1 MKIKFLL
8 IILVVFYNFCY
19 SQDNIKQQKSIDSMI
34 IVVQDKGIYANK
46 GSKEVLRICTEIY
59 YQSKEIGYSNGMIQA
74 DMKMSEVYLNE
85 QNYKA
90 ALEKILQG
98 KSLAKNEDEYYL
110 LSMFFIQEAVV
121 YSELG
126 YIKKS
131 QKALI
136 NSLGLL
142 NRIPEKESYLIKGLV
157 DRTKAKNIQIR
168 TNSTKDSALI
178 YLYRGHQEIRK
189 MGSKNPYK
197 NFLLGLFAT
206 DLAEEYYLRNNYS
219 KSEMFLDEFKKVM
232 SQENDQSDF
241 IRYYILKGNIEN
253 KKKNYTQAL
262 EYFDKALELNQK
274 YKIYTLTLKDI
285 YSGKAESYLMLNDF
299 KNQAIYS
306 TKAKRITDSMAIADQ
321 QLLNSMLDTNENED
335 LFIDNENN
343 NYYLAAGILIALAGL
358 TFYILHCKNSKKG
371 RVEEKLPEQAPK
383 RITVPENEKS
393 ETEVEALRELVQ
405 LAKNDDKS
413 FLLRFS
419 EVFPAFN
426 QRLLSINSQLTHSDL
441 EYCALIKLK
450 FDTKEIA
457 RHKNL
462 TINSVVSKKYR
473 IRKKLNI
480 GTDEN
485 MYTWMLNIG

>member
-1 MKIKFLL
+1 
-8 IILVVFYNFCY
+8 
-19 SQDNIKQQKSIDSMI
+19 MI
-34 IVVQDKGIYANK
+34 IVAQDRGIYANK
-46 GSKEVLRICTEIY
+46 GSKEALRICTEIY
-59 YQSKEIGYSNGMIQA
+59 YQSKEIDYSNGMIQA
-74 DMKMSEVYLNE
+74 DMTMSAIYLGE

-90 ALEKILQG
+90 ALEKILRG
-98 KSLAKNEDEYYL
+98 KSLAKETDNYYL
-110 LSMFFIQEAVV
+110 LSMFLIREAFV

-126 YIKKS
+126 YTKKS
-131 QKALI
+131 QKALTS
-136 NSLGLL
+136 SLGLL
-142 NRIPEKESYLIKGLV
+142 NKLSEKEGYLIKSLV
-157 DRTKAKNIQIR
+157 DMTKANNIQVV
-168 TNSTKDSALI
+168 TDSTKDSTLI
-178 YLYRGHQEIRK
+178 YLNRGYQEIKRIDN
-189 MGSKNPYK
+189 KNPYQ
-197 NFLLGLFAT
+197 NFFLGIFT
-206 DLAEEYYLRNNYS
+206 IRLAEAYYLKNNFS
-219 KSEMFLDEFKKVM
+219 KSELFLREFEIVKSHDK
-232 SQENDQSDF
+232 NQSEF
-241 IRYYILKGNIEN
+241 IRYYILKGDIEN

-262 EYFDKALELNQK
+262 EYFDKAQEFYQK
-274 YKIYTLTLKDI
+274 YKMYNLALKDI

-306 TKAKRITDSMAIADQ
+306 TKAKRITDSIAVADR
-321 QLLNSMLDTNENED
+321 QLLNSTIDTNENED
-335 LFIDNENN
+335 PFADNENN

-358 TFYILHCKNSKKG
+358 TFYILHRKNSRKEYT
-371 RVEEKLPEQAPK
+371 EEKLQEPIPQP
-383 RITVPENEKS
+383 IILHENEKS

-419 EVFPAFN
+419 EVFPTFN
-426 QRLLSINSQLTHSDL
+426 QRLLNINPQLTHSDL

-480 GTDEN
+480 STDEN

>member
-34 IVVQDKGIYANK
+34 IVAQDRGIYANK
-46 GSKEVLRICTEIY
+46 GSKEALRICTEIY
-59 YQSKEIGYSNGMIQA
+59 YQSKEIDYSNGMIQA
-74 DMKMSEVYLNE
+74 DMTMSAIYLGE

-90 ALEKILQG
+90 ALEKILRG
-98 KSLAKNEDEYYL
+98 KSLAKETDNYYL
-110 LSMFFIQEAVV
+110 LSMFLIREAFV

-126 YIKKS
+126 YTKKS
-131 QKALI
+131 QKALTS
-136 NSLGLL
+136 SLGLL
-142 NRIPEKESYLIKGLV
+142 NKLSEKEGYLIKSLV
-157 DRTKAKNIQIR
+157 DMTKANNIQVV
-168 TNSTKDSALI
+168 TDSTKDSTLI
-178 YLYRGHQEIRK
+178 YLNRGYQEIKRIDN
-189 MGSKNPYK
+189 KNPYQ
-197 NFLLGLFAT
+197 NFFLGIFT
-206 DLAEEYYLRNNYS
+206 IRLAEAYYLKNNFS
-219 KSEMFLDEFKKVM
+219 KSELFLREFEIVKSHDK
-232 SQENDQSDF
+232 NQSEF
-241 IRYYILKGNIEN
+241 IRYYILKGDIEN

-262 EYFDKALELNQK
+262 EYFDKAQEFYQK
-274 YKIYTLTLKDI
+274 YKMYNLALKDI

-306 TKAKRITDSMAIADQ
+306 TKAKRITDSIAVADR
-321 QLLNSMLDTNENED
+321 QLLNSTIDTNENED
-335 LFIDNENN
+335 PFADNENN

-358 TFYILHCKNSKKG
+358 TFYILHRKNSRKEYT
-371 RVEEKLPEQAPK
+371 EEKLQEPIPQP
-383 RITVPENEKS
+383 IILHENEKS

-419 EVFPAFN
+419 EVFPTFN
-426 QRLLSINSQLTHSDL
+426 QRLLNINPQLTHSDL

-480 GTDEN
+480 STDEN